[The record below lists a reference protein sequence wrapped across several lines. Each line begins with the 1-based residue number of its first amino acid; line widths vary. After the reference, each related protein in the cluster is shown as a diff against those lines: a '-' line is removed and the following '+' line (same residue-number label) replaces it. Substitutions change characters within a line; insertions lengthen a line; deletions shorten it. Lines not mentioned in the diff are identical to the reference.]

1 MKFTIHPESRIGRR
15 TNNQDRLLCRFT
27 SEALLMVVADGMG
40 GHSHGEVAAQ
50 IATVRIAKLFEQK
63 AQPRIDDPAQFLID
77 AFLDGHLAVK
87 TLAGSEPR
95 PPLTTCVACVV
106 QDGCAWWAHAG
117 DSRLYLIRNGK
128 LLARTSDHSYVEGL
142 LQQGVINAQEAV
154 NHPKRNLVLSCLGT
168 LKDPR
173 VDLAICDLKAD
184 DVLLLCSDGVWEPLP
199 EQTLVNV
206 LSHGDIDKA
215 AVQLLDLA
223 ESNAG
228 NHGDNLTLVAMRW
241 DGNDAGPI
249 TVANFPDKVI
259 EATRGNSPPLLSDA
273 DIERAIAEIQTRFK
287 PKK

>member
-1 MKFTIHPESRIGRR
+1 M
-15 TNNQDRLLCRFT
+15 
-27 SEALLMVVADGMG
+27 
-40 GHSHGEVAAQ
+40 
-50 IATVRIAKLFEQK
+50 
-63 AQPRIDDPAQFLID
+63 
-77 AFLDGHLAVK
+77 
-87 TLAGSEPR
+87 
-95 PPLTTCVACVV
+95 
-106 QDGCAWWAHAG
+106 
-117 DSRLYLIRNGK
+117 
-128 LLARTSDHSYVEGL
+128 
-142 LQQGVINAQEAV
+142 QQGVINAQEAV

-241 DGNDAGPI
+241 NGNDAGPI
-249 TVANFPDKVI
+249 TVADFPDKVI
-259 EATRGNSPPLLSDA
+259 EAARGNSPPLLSDA